1 MFFVAGEPSSLHA
14 LPLEPPRVSPKANS
28 MSCAEGHEL
37 MVKRLPLKI
46 DAVCVLLLALFLVG
60 LAGYSVVVR
69 FLK

>member
-1 MFFVAGEPSSLHA
+1 MSSCVAL
-14 LPLEPPRVSPKANS
+14 LLELFIDRPITF

-37 MVKRLPLKI
+37 MVKRQVRL

>member
-1 MFFVAGEPSSLHA
+1 
-14 LPLEPPRVSPKANS
+14 

-37 MVKRLPLKI
+37 MGKRQVRL

-60 LAGYSVVVR
+60 LAGYSVVIR

>member
-1 MFFVAGEPSSLHA
+1 
-14 LPLEPPRVSPKANS
+14 

-37 MVKRLPLKI
+37 MVKRQVRL

-60 LAGYSVVVR
+60 LAGYSVVIR